1 MVALIWS
8 TPNNRTRTRRMQ
20 RQCGVDMSVCVRYC
34 VKNRDDVGEVAF
46 PFMILRGYK
55 CGHETP
61 SFVGHLEVD
70 KYSNALMDQSSS
82 VNWTVSIENNL
93 S

>member
-1 MVALIWS
+1 MKVQ
-8 TPNNRTRTRRMQ
+8 RR
-20 RQCGVDMSVCVRYC
+20 CDVDMSVCVRYC

-46 PFMILRGYK
+46 PFMVLHGYK

-61 SFVGHLEVD
+61 SFVGRLEVD
-70 KYSNALMDQSSS
+70 KYSNALMVQSSN
-82 VNWTVSIENNL
+82 VNWTVSIENKW